1 MKKIVVIAWI
11 LIASIGSNAATF
23 TSTLPGGEWTAA
35 STWVGGVVPTT
46 GGTGNTVTIPAGS
59 TVAIT
64 DQIVIFN
71 GTVDIYGTLNLL
83 AIADFVYAE
92 LRMDASST
100 VNIFTG
106 GQITSGGGGNWEF
119 FNGIVIGTN
128 LFAYWPFLG
137 AGTSP
142 QAGPAT
148 LDETTT
154 GGPMPVKLLFFN
166 AKANGNIVNLSW
178 ATATE
183 ENFDYFALER
193 SVDGVEFIEIS
204 QIQGMG
210 DSFKRVDYSFED
222 EFPLMGRSY
231 YRLRSVDFDGY
242 TEIFDYAMVITE
254 GLVEDFNVFPN
265 PISNG
270 QFSIQTNFNLD
281 SETHLVIYNSTGGV
295 EREYILNN
303 WLGNYQI
310 NGLRPGS
317 YLFKIGTQNGFLVK
331 RVLVN

>member
-1 MKKIVVIAWI
+1 MKKIVIIAWI

-23 TSTLPGGEWTAA
+23 ISTLPGGEWTNPA
-35 STWVGGVVPTT
+35 TWVGGVVPPSA
-46 GGTGNTVTIPAGS
+46 GAGDVIDIPVGSTVTI
-59 TVAIT
+59 T
-64 DQIVIFN
+64 DQVASFN
-71 GTVDIYGTLNLL
+71 GTVNIGGTLSLL
-83 AIADFVYAE
+83 AIGAWGE
-92 LRMDASST
+92 LNMDASSSIT
-100 VNIFTG
+100 ILAT
-106 GQITSGGGGNWEF
+106 GQITSGGGGFWEF

-142 QAGPAT
+142 QTGPAT

-166 AKANGNIVNLSW
+166 AKTKGNIVGLGW

-193 SVDGVEFIEIS
+193 SVDGVKFTEIA
-204 QIQGMG
+204 QIQGVG

-270 QFSIQTNFNLD
+270 QFSIQTNFGLD
-281 SETHLVIYNSTGGV
+281 SETHLVIYNSTGGI
-295 EREYILNN
+295 EREYTLNN